1 MAGGSGRTAAYADGR
16 GVDPGPPVLTSGY
29 VAKVCKVAPRTVSN
43 WFDKGLLK
51 GYRLPG
57 SSDRRIPAANLVA
70 FMEAAGMG
78 VPADLRRL
86 VPAAVRG
93 CLAVGLSDAA
103 ADALSDALGA
113 GWRVDRCPDLFAAGA
128 KAAGAG
134 AIVADVGSA
143 GTGALVALAGR
154 AEVAGAVLVAVGCGD
169 DGYDAGRLRAA
180 GWAVCGTA
188 GEAAVAVAGKEAG

>member
-29 VAKVCKVAPRTVSN
+29 VAKVCKVAPRTVAN

-86 VPAAVRG
+86 VSRA
-93 CLAVGLSDAA
+93 CLAVGLADGA
-103 ADALSDALGA
+103 ADALADALGA

-128 KAAGAG
+128 RAAGCG
-134 AIVADVGSA
+134 AIVADVGSV

-169 DGYDAGRLRAA
+169 DGYDAGRLAAA

-188 GEAAVAVAGKEAG
+188 ADAAAAVGAGKAG

>member
-1 MAGGSGRTAAYADGR
+1 MAGGSGRRAAYSDGR

-29 VAKVCKVAPRTVSN
+29 AAKACKVAPRTVSK
-43 WFDKGLLK
+43 WFDQGLLK

-57 SSDRRIPAANLVA
+57 SRDRRIPAADLVA
-70 FMEAAGMG
+70 FMEAAGMT

-86 VPAAVRG
+86 VSRG
-93 CLAVGLSDAA
+93 CLAVGLSDGA
-103 ADALSDALGA
+103 ADALAAALGA

-128 KAAGAG
+128 LAAGAG
-134 AIVADVGSA
+134 AVVADVGGV

-154 AEVAGAVLVAVGCGD
+154 PVLAGAVLAAVGCGD
-169 DGYDAGRLRAA
+169 DGYDAGRLAAA

-188 GEAAVAVAGKEAG
+188 AEAAGAVGAGKAG